1 MAVAVAPKV
10 FDRLG
15 CMETPHLYAVDLDG
29 TLLDDAKEFDRAA
42 MSRVLGL
49 LAERGSYLVVATGNQ
64 LPKAQQ
70 YLAGFENHERLY
82 FVCENGAIIHHGGE
96 DLALWSFS
104 DEQVAQTLKILE
116 GFPELGIIVSCR
128 HNSYVPQGRLA
139 MMADRVYRQITAAG
153 FEVPGYEQDPLAAIR
168 PFYPQVEGV
177 EDLSTVTDTVVKI
190 ALNAEPGSDING
202 TVEAIKDALPSG
214 LTATSS
220 GFGAIDVIIEGNH
233 KGHGVAWL
241 ARHLGV
247 DEAETTAIG
256 DSGNDV
262 EMFQFAARAI
272 AMEHSDP
279 LLAPFTDMTIGSN
292 QEGAVLAFLEA
303 ELTS

>member
-1 MAVAVAPKV
+1 
-10 FDRLG
+10 
-15 CMETPHLYAVDLDG
+15 METPHLYAVDLDG

-42 MSRVLGL
+42 LGRVLDL
-49 LAERGSYLVVATGNQ
+49 LAAQGSYLVVATGNQ

-70 YLAGFENHERLY
+70 YLAGFEEHPHLY
-82 FVCENGAIIHHGGE
+82 FICENGAIIHHGGE

-116 GFPELGIIVSCR
+116 GFPEVGIILSCR
-128 HNSYVPQGRLA
+128 HNSYVPQDRLA
-139 MMADRVYRQITAAG
+139 MLTDRVYRQITAAG
-153 FEVPGYEQDPLAAIR
+153 FDLPGYELDPLNAIR
-168 PFYPQVEGV
+168 PFYPRVEGV
-177 EDLSTVTDTVVKI
+177 EDPATITDAVVKI

-202 TVEAIKDALPSG
+202 TVEAMRAALPAG

-241 ARHLGV
+241 ARHLGI
-247 DEAETTAIG
+247 DGAATTAIG
-256 DSGNDV
+256 DSGNDL
-262 EMFQFAARAI
+262 EMFQYAARAI

-279 LLAPFTDMTIGSN
+279 LLAPYTDMTIGTN
-292 QEGAVLAFLEA
+292 QDGAVLTFLEA
-303 ELTS
+303 ELTGQ